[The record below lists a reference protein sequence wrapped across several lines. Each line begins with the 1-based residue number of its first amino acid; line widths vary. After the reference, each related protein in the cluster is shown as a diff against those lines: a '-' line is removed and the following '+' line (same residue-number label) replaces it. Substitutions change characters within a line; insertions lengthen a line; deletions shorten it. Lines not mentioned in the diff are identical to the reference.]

1 MPQLPG
7 QSSLE
12 LAGASSQEWEPHRRR
27 GVLKKGIGL
36 ANETRH
42 RWRLA
47 VPRGFLV
54 SSARAEYPF
63 RSKPVIADQP
73 LIGGVDRV
81 SIFLLARLVTA
92 PKSTPDGGWRQSA
105 LGFHCENLKA
115 FLHDAKRFVL
125 CQILHN

>member
-1 MPQLPG
+1 MGGP
-7 QSSLE
+7 
-12 LAGASSQEWEPHRRR
+12 RRR

-47 VPRGFLV
+47 VPRDFLV
-54 SSARAEYPF
+54 SSARAKYRF

-73 LIGGVDRV
+73 LVGGVDRV

-92 PKSTPDGGWRQSA
+92 PKSTPGGGWRQSA
-105 LGFHCENLKA
+105 LGFHCE
-115 FLHDAKRFVL
+115 KRKGV
-125 CQILHN
+125 NA